1 MNTSIIILLVIGFTA
16 NLFLAHLVGK
26 NGANREIGY
35 TRAFIASFFF
45 TPIIGLLLVLS
56 SKELVNSHLSH
67 PYKKDTKIL
76 LLFGGILGLA
86 LIIFITYIS
95 IYNKAVSLQE
105 KVDEKWA
112 NVQTAYQRRADLVPQ
127 LVETVKGAAK
137 NEKDI
142 LTQVTNARA
151 GIVNAK
157 TPEDLD
163 IAGKKIN
170 TAINLAFEAYPQIR
184 STENFATLQAQLEG
198 TENRIKQER
207 DLYNESV
214 KDYNTNIRGFFTSML
229 LNSETFPK
237 KTGFKAQAGS
247 ENAPKVQF

>member
-1 MNTSIIILLVIGFTA
+1 MKRSYIIIGAI
-16 NLFLAHLVGK
+16 VGIV
-26 NGANREIGY
+26 A
-35 TRAFIASFFF
+35 
-45 TPIIGLLLVLS
+45 
-56 SKELVNSHLSH
+56 
-67 PYKKDTKIL
+67 
-76 LLFGGILGLA
+76 
-86 LIIFITYIS
+86 IIFITYIS

-142 LTQVTNARA
+142 LTEVTNARA

-184 STENFATLQAQLEG
+184 STENFATLQSQLEG

-207 DLYNESV
+207 DVYNEAV
-214 KDYNTNIRGFFTSML
+214 KDYNTTIRGFFSSMI